1 MSGKS
6 KNHSVPF
13 RGGAG
18 KYPDPFSDRLDEQA
32 APQQNAKKDKSP
44 TEMNFAAPS

>member
-1 MSGKS
+1 MNRKS

-18 KYPDPFSDRLDEQA
+18 KYPETFSDRLDEKTA
-32 APQQNAKKDKSP
+32 SQNSKHDKSP
-44 TEMNFAAPS
+44 TEINFAAPS